1 MQQWVHCV
9 LFQNNYFMGKYV
21 VRNKETYLDI
31 HEECKLFL
39 SDINQIGIFSTDTNK
54 RSNIKF
60 RENPSRGTRADISK
74 HYMTDLVGDLNMF
87 RYI

>member
-1 MQQWVHCV
+1 
-9 LFQNNYFMGKYV
+9 MGKYV